1 MKYLGAHVSAS
12 GGVENAP
19 LNAQAIGAKAFA
31 LFVKNQ
37 RQWTAPPLS
46 DRSIALFIERCQQA
60 NIQPEHILPHDSYL
74 INMGNPSEE
83 ARRKSINAFIDE
95 MERCNQLGLRLLNFH
110 PGSHLN
116 QISEEVCLDFI
127 AQGVN
132 EALDIVPNVTAVIE
146 NVAGQGSN
154 VGYTFEQLNYL
165 ISRINDKT
173 RVGVCLD
180 TAHTLASGYEIR
192 TQETYNE
199 TLQHFD
205 DVVGIQYLKAIHLND
220 SKKELGSRVDRHE
233 SMGMGVMGMTLFSS
247 LMKDPRMDN
256 IPIILETPL
265 PELWS
270 QEISQLYDMP
280 GAK

>member
-1 MKYLGAHVSAS
+1 MKYIGAHVSAS

-60 NIQPEHILPHDSYL
+60 NIQPKHILPHDSYL

-83 ARRKSINAFIDE
+83 ARLKSINAFINE
-95 MERCNQLGLRLLNFH
+95 MERCNQLGLQLLNFH

-116 QISEEVCLDFI
+116 QISEEECLDFI

-132 EALDIVPNVTAVIE
+132 KALDIVPNVTAVIE

-247 LMKDPRMDN
+247 LMKDPRMNN